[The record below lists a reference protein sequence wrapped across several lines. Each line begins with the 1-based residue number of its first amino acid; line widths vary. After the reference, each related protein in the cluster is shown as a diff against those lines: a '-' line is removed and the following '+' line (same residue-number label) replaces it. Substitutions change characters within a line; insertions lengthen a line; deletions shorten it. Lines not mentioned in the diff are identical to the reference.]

1 MRDARQIS
9 SREVSQ
15 GVQRHVLTQTTW
27 LGSTVVAHSGAVPLV
42 FRTPQRDRI
51 STYPSVHQAA
61 DLRHQA
67 RDSDEQRRPAGVR
80 VGRDHAP
87 SHGRSHHWFDV
98 TANFICGG

>member
-9 SREVSQ
+9 SGGLTGCTTARPYPDDLARQ
-15 GVQRHVLTQTTW
+15 HGNGAQRRR
-27 LGSTVVAHSGAVPLV
+27 STG
-42 FRTPQRDRI
+42 FRTPQLDRI

-98 TANFICGG
+98 TANFRCGG